1 MKLKRSLEISEY
13 FVKTFIPLHILSLG
27 MIYFASEFTWKT
39 VLGIALVYGAVGGL
53 GLELGFHR
61 MISHKNFQFKYEF
74 LQRIFIFLGSLA
86 FQGSSLAWV
95 SLHRNHHIHVDS
107 GSDYQSPLHGVWS
120 SYIGWTINP
129 SLYKKINVRLV
140 RELLKDPYQLF
151 LDKHYY
157 KIIWSVALLVLLLS
171 RVLFFTIYLPGILL
185 SFHVSSINNLIGHNL
200 RIGKRPFKVGDMST
214 DVWWAALFSWGI
226 SFQNT
231 HHKFPNELNYGKYS
245 GLDPAY
251 YLFLFLEKSK
261 LVKRLNHE

>member
-1 MKLKRSLEISEY
+1 MILKRQMNISEY
-13 FVKTFIPLHILSLG
+13 FLKTFIPLHILSFG
-27 MIYFASEFTWKT
+27 VFYYASEFTWKSI
-39 VLGIALVYGAVGGL
+39 LGTALVYLAVGGL

-61 MISHKNFQFKYEF
+61 MISHKNFFCKSRF
-74 LQRIFIFLGSLA
+74 LEKLFIFLGSLA

-95 SLHRNHHIHVDS
+95 SLHRNHHLHVDS
-107 GSDYQSPLHGVWS
+107 DSDYQSPLHGVWS

-140 RELLKDPYQLF
+140 RELLKDPFQLF

-157 KIIWSVALLVLLLS
+157 KIIWGVALLIFLIS
-171 RVLFFTIYLPGILL
+171 PTFFFTIYLPGILL

-200 RIGKRPFKVGDMST
+200 KIGKRPFKVSDMST

-245 GLDPAY
+245 GWDPAY
-251 YLFLFLEKSK
+251 YVYLALEKSK
-261 LVKRLNHE
+261 LVKRLNYE